1 MEEEGEAGSPRTQSP
16 NKVVFRPG
24 GQHGQI
30 QVDHLSI
37 EGRGGDKIIINIT
50 LHRTHFADGKE
61 DQERDEAGGQLLN
74 NGCLWGKKKQTES
87 IDNLSKLKIVLFFY

>member
-1 MEEEGEAGSPRTQSP
+1 MDREGEMEGEAGSPRTQSP

-50 LHRTHFADGKE
+50 LHRKDFADRKE
-61 DQERDEAGGQLLN
+61 NQQRDEAGGQLLN
-74 NGCLWGKKKQTES
+74 DRCL
-87 IDNLSKLKIVLFFY
+87 

>member
-1 MEEEGEAGSPRTQSP
+1 MGREGEAGSPRTQSP

-37 EGRGGDKIIINIT
+37 EGRGGNKIIINVT
-50 LHRTHFADGKE
+50 LHRTEFADGEE
-61 DQERDEAGGQLLN
+61 DQQRD
-74 NGCLWGKKKQTES
+74 
-87 IDNLSKLKIVLFFY
+87 

>member
-1 MEEEGEAGSPRTQSP
+1 MRQVEGEGEGEEGSPRTQSP

-50 LHRTHFADGKE
+50 LHRKDFADRQE

-74 NGCLWGKKKQTES
+74 DRCL
-87 IDNLSKLKIVLFFY
+87 